1 MHRDVISFA
10 KRKFQQTKVSQVRR
24 KEMKNCKE
32 VVIQF
37 LKIFLTSEY
46 KISCHTHFKE
56 KQYVYPFKRY
66 RT

>member
-10 KRKFQQTKVSQVRR
+10 KRKFQQTKISQVRR

-37 LKIFLTSEY
+37 LKIFLTSE
-46 KISCHTHFKE
+46 
-56 KQYVYPFKRY
+56 
-66 RT
+66 